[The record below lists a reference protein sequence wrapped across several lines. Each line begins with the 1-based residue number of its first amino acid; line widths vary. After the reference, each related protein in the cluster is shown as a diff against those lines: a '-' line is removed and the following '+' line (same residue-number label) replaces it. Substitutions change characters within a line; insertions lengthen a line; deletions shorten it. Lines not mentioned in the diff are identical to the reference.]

1 MKKYDKKNKG
11 IPSGPA
17 GERNIQK
24 PKLTILVVVLT
35 AFVTTFT
42 GSALN
47 LSIPDL
53 GRQFGVSAGTVGW
66 LVTGYTL
73 AVAAVSVPAGRIADL
88 TRRKTVLTAGIL
100 FFTACCI
107 GAVFSMSM
115 LMLIVIRVVQGIG
128 AAMIFSTNT
137 AILLSV
143 FPAESRGRVIGYSLA
158 ATYAGLSSGPVLGG
172 FLNQQLGWESVFLF
186 TGAISAAAFFAAL
199 RLPGEVPHSKAEGKL
214 PEPKA
219 EMNRLKREA
228 EMRTSG
234 CKTGSEPP
242 DSKVAVKSLELK
254 SETSR
259 LRHLAEVRPPECN
272 AGSESPDSKAEKKT
286 AVSRLQHLDLRGN
299 LLYLVS
305 IVSLMYGLSEIG
317 KGWMPMLWISVGL
330 IFGVFFL
337 RRELRAEEPAVD
349 VRLFHQNIG
358 YGFSNLSALLN
369 YGATFAISYLVSIYL
384 QVVQGFSSQ
393 ATGLIMIA
401 QPAIMAGLSPVAG
414 KLSDRISPFKLSSA
428 GMALCAAGTGLFI
441 FLNQGSS
448 LWIVIAALVITG
460 LGFALFSSPNTNA
473 VMSCVEE
480 NDYGVA
486 SSILATMRS
495 IGHTLSMV
503 VVTVIVTIYMQDA
516 SLAEASPE
524 TLIQVNRVAFIIF
537 TGICTIGV
545 FVSLKRR

>member
-107 GAVFSMSM
+107 GAVFSVSM

-137 AILLSV
+137 AILLSA

-199 RLPGEVPHSKAEGKL
+199 RLPGEATDSKAEGKL

-228 EMRTSG
+228 EMKASG
-234 CKTGSEPP
+234 CKNG
-242 DSKVAVKSLELK
+242 L
-254 SETSR
+254 
-259 LRHLAEVRPPECN
+259 
-272 AGSESPDSKAEKKT
+272 ESPDPKAEKKT
-286 AVSRLQHLDLRGN
+286 AGSRLQHLELKGN

-317 KGWMPMLWISVGL
+317 KGWMPICWISVGL

-337 RRELRAEEPAVD
+337 HHELRAEEPAVD

-428 GMALCAAGTGLFI
+428 GMALCAAGTSLFI